1 MFQGF
6 VEDDRT
12 TDTAW
17 VETVLM
23 NCHGDIPN
31 AFAKFDLIPSAE
43 YESAEW
49 MPVRQSLKLHLN
61 HEDFIVDV
69 RFDCEWHL

>member
-1 MFQGF
+1 
-6 VEDDRT
+6 
-12 TDTAW
+12 
-17 VETVLM
+17 M

-31 AFAKFDLIPSAE
+31 AFAKFDLVPSAE
-43 YESAEW
+43 YESVEW

-69 RFDCEWHL
+69 